1 LKNSALLIIDMQLGN
16 FTGSD
21 PIFKG
26 EELLDSVRKI
36 LQIFRSFGVP
46 IIYIQ
51 NMGTKGDPDEPGT
64 QGWQIHPAISPLDN
78 EITIQKT
85 SPDSFNKTDLRKKL
99 NSLNILHLY
108 IVGLQTEYCIDTTVR
123 QAYSYDYEVTLIED
137 AHSTW
142 DSHGLKATQIIDY
155 HNSVLGS
162 WFAEKKKFNEIEL

>member
-21 PIFKG
+21 PIYKG

-36 LQIFRSFGVP
+36 LQKFRSLGVP

-51 NMGTKGDPDEPGT
+51 NMGTKVDLDEHGT
-64 QGWQIHPAISPLDN
+64 QGWQIHPAISPLDD
-78 EITIQKT
+78 EIIIKKT
-85 SPDSFNKTDLRKKL
+85 SPDSFNKTDPRKKL
-99 NSLNILHLY
+99 ISLNILHLY

-123 QAYSYDYEVTLIED
+123 RAYSYDYKVILIED

-155 HNSVLGS
+155 HNRVLGS

>member
-1 LKNSALLIIDMQLGN
+1 MQLGN

-21 PIFKG
+21 PIYKG
-26 EELLDSVRKI
+26 EELLDSVEQI
-36 LQIFRSFGVP
+36 LLKFRSLGVP

-64 QGWQIHPAISPLDN
+64 QGWQIHQAISPLDN

-85 SPDSFNKTDLRKKL
+85 TPDSFNKTDLRKKL
-99 NSLNILHLY
+99 ISLNIDHLY

-123 QAYSYDYEVTLIED
+123 RAYSYDYRVTLIED

-142 DSHGLKATQIIDY
+142 DSHDLKAIQIIEH

-162 WFAEKKKFNEIEL
+162 CFAEKKKLNEINL

>member
-1 LKNSALLIIDMQLGN
+1 MQLGN

-99 NSLNILHLY
+99 NSLNILHLFS
-108 IVGLQTEYCIDTTVR
+108 TR
-123 QAYSYDYEVTLIED
+123 LIL
-137 AHSTW
+137 SCW
-142 DSHGLKATQIIDY
+142 KILVK
-155 HNSVLGS
+155 NR
-162 WFAEKKKFNEIEL
+162 NN

>member
-26 EELLDSVRKI
+26 EELLDSVGKI
-36 LQIFRSFGVP
+36 LQKFRSFGFP

-64 QGWQIHPAISPLDN
+64 QGWQIHPSISPLDN

-85 SPDSFNKTDLRKKL
+85 SPDSFNKTELKKKL
-99 NSLNILHLY
+99 IALNIDHLY
-108 IVGLQTEYCIDTTVR
+108 IIGLQTEYCIDTTVR
-123 QAYSYDYEVTLIED
+123 RAYSYDYKVTLIED

-142 DSHGLKATQIIDY
+142 DSHDLKASQIIDH

-162 WFAEKKKFNEIEL
+162 CFAEKKKLNEIEL